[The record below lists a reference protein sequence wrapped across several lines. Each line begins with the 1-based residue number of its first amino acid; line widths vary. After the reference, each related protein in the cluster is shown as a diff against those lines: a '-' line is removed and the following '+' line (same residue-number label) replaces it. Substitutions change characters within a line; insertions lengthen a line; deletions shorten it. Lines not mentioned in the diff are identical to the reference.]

1 MESVK
6 RKKPPKDASSAASV
20 LGRRSVQ
27 ARIKKW
33 GKGEFERHMR
43 QWGKLGGR
51 PKRSKKK
58 GDEK

>member
-1 MESVK
+1 MK
-6 RKKPPKDASSAASV
+6 RKKPPKEASSAASM

-33 GKGEFERHMR
+33 GKGEFKRRMQE
-43 QWGKLGGR
+43 WGKLGGR
-51 PKRSKKK
+51 PKLSKKK